1 MSVRIGVLGAGTISE
16 QYLTNLTTFPDLEV
30 TFVADLDVE
39 RARQQAE
46 RHGVARWGT
55 DTELLA
61 SDVEIVVNLTQP
73 AAHLPT
79 GLAVLAAGK
88 HLWVEKPLALTP
100 AAATELLDAARRA
113 DRHVAGAPDTFL
125 GAGLQTALRAVADGR
140 IGRPSSALVAFATA
154 GPQRWHPAPEFLFA
168 PGGGPLLDV
177 GPYYLTALVQMLGS
191 VTHVSARGA
200 RSQETRTIGD
210 GPRAG
215 TPFPVLV
222 DTTVSALL
230 TFASGAHASATFS
243 FDSGVRRAQ
252 LDVTGELGTIVVPD
266 PNRFTGDVVIHSNQ
280 GADPT
285 EIPATGTTTS
295 RGIGVVEM
303 ARAIAGG
310 RRPRADGTLMAHVVE
325 VMDATLESVASGGTV
340 AIRSTAPECEP
351 LPPDWDPHEHT
362 GLALSTGTR
371 R

>member
-1 MSVRIGVLGAGTISE
+1 MTVRVGVLGAGTISE
-16 QYLTNLTTFPDLEV
+16 QYLTNLTAFPDLEV
-30 TFVADLDVE
+30 TFVADLDGE
-39 RARQQAE
+39 RARAQAE
-46 RHGVARWGT
+46 RHGVPRWGS

-79 GLAVLAAGK
+79 GLAVLEAGK

-100 AAATELLDAARRA
+100 DAAAELLAAARRT
-113 DRHVAGAPDTFL
+113 DRVVAGAPDTFL
-125 GAGLQTALRAVADGR
+125 GAGIQSALRAVAEGR

-154 GPQRWHPAPEFLFA
+154 GPQGWHPSPEFLFS

-191 VTHVSARGA
+191 VTEVAALGA
-200 RSQETRTIGD
+200 RSQEFRTIGD

-215 TPFPVLV
+215 HRFPVLV

-230 TFASGAHASATFS
+230 RFASGAHASASFS

-252 LDVTGELGTIVVPD
+252 LDVTGELGTLVVPD
-266 PNRFTGDVVIHSNQ
+266 PNRFTGEVTIHSNR
-280 GADPT
+280 GAEPVAVPV
-285 EIPATGTTTS
+285 EGTSTS

-303 ARAIAGG
+303 ARAIAAG
-310 RRPRADGTLMAHVVE
+310 RTPRADGALMAHVVE
-325 VMDATLESVASGGTV
+325 VMAAILTAVENGGAVAVTS
-340 AIRSTAPECEP
+340 AAPAAAP
-351 LPPDWDPHEHT
+351 LPPEWDPHEDT
-362 GLALSTGTR
+362 GLTLPAEVVR
-371 R
+371 